1 MNAKLSFSANI
12 QPQLSTVFTGEVTG
26 YDAKRQCW
34 QLDRQFDA
42 SCAVSL
48 LVKPEVGD
56 KVCFIEVDG
65 HYYLVQL
72 LVRSREHQELVLESD
87 KKVHW
92 VAPALRF
99 TAFEKLELISLN
111 KLALTGKD
119 YLMSAA
125 SSMVL
130 HAEHMI
136 QQLGHLSLT
145 ARGLLKQSA
154 KHQVIT
160 AEKDVRIDG
169 ERINMG

>member
-1 MNAKLSFSANI
+1 MNAKLKLAVE
-12 QPQLSTVFTGEVTG
+12 PQLNAVFTGEITG
-26 YDAKRQCW
+26 YDKEKQHW
-34 QLDRQFDA
+34 QLDGEFYA
-42 SCAVSL
+42 SCAISL
-48 LVKPEVGD
+48 LVKPELGD
-56 KVCFIEVDG
+56 KVCFTQVEG
-65 HYYLVQL
+65 CYYLIQIL
-72 LVRSREHQELVLESD
+72 SRSHNHQELVLETP

-92 VAPALRF
+92 IAPRLRF
-99 TAFEKLELISLN
+99 TAFEQLELISLN

-119 YLMSAA
+119 YVMSAT

-136 QQLGHLSLT
+136 QQLGQLSLT
-145 ARGLLKQSA
+145 AKGLLKQSA

>member
-1 MNAKLSFSANI
+1 MNAKLTFSHHI
-12 QPQLSTVFTGEVTG
+12 QPQLSTVFTGEITG
-26 YDAKRQCW
+26 YDSKRQSW
-34 QLDRQFDA
+34 QLDHEYDA
-42 SCAVSL
+42 SCAASL

-56 KVCFIEVDG
+56 KVCFIELDG
-65 HYYLVQL
+65 RYYLVHL
-72 LVRSREHQELVLESD
+72 LTRSQKNQELVLESS

-92 VAPALRF
+92 IAPRLRF
-99 TAFEKLELISLN
+99 TAFEQLELISLN

-125 SSMVL
+125 STMVV

-136 QQLGHLSLT
+136 QQLGQYSLT
-145 ARGLLKQSA
+145 AKGLLKQSA

-160 AEKDVRIDG
+160 AKKDVRIDG